1 MALIHLSSPHLTGI
15 NKTAHVMRLV
25 ILATLP
31 GLAMLTWFFGW
42 GNLINVIWCGF
53 IAVISEALIIKLRA
67 QPISFY
73 LSDYSALLTGVL
85 LGLAL
90 PPLAPWWLTLIATS
104 FAIIVAKQLYGGM
117 GQNPFNPA
125 MVGYALVLISCPV
138 QMTSWL
144 APQTLTAPADAI
156 SFTDTLMLIFGVGG
170 IESIDA
176 LTMATPL
183 DTFKHKGAVLAED
196 LWASAPILSPRSWQ
210 AWQLISLGYL
220 LGGLFLIYRKIFSW
234 HTPLSMLVTLGLVSA
249 FFWLGDPSNY
259 ASPQMHL
266 LGGATMLGAFF
277 IATDPATSATSVKG
291 KLYYG
296 ACMGLLVY
304 LIRTWG
310 NYPDAVAFSVLLM
323 NFSAPFIDY
332 YTQPRTY
339 GHPRR

>member
-1 MALIHLSSPHLTGI
+1 MALIHLSSPHLTGS

-67 QPISFY
+67 QPIRFY

-104 FAIIVAKQLYGGM
+104 FAIIVAKQLYGGI

-144 APQTLTAPADAI
+144 APQTLTTPADAI

-170 IESIDA
+170 IESVDA

-183 DTFKHKGAVLAED
+183 EAFKHKGAVLAED
-196 LWASAPILSPRSWQ
+196 LWTSAPILSPKSWQ

-249 FFWLGDPSNY
+249 FFWSGDPSNY
-259 ASPQMHL
+259 ASPQLHL

-296 ACMGLLVY
+296 ACIGLLVY

-339 GHPRR
+339 GHSRR